1 MRGGLPRRTGVEIKT
16 PAFVPKIWYLPA
28 SILRRLGDSAGR
40 QRLMNEDGHLL
51 LILHEA
57 PMPEDDEVRKPVLIW
72 GKPEG
77 EWKSYPCTGG
87 LTAMAAHLAAYEERI
102 SALDEAVEQASTPR
116 QYFEVMRH
124 VTPLLRATRNQS
136 VVFQE
141 ARSAR
146 PDDRQLINLRDKAG
160 DLERAIE
167 LVAGD
172 AKAGMEF
179 SLAENTE
186 EQAEFAHQ
194 ANQEARKLNRLV
206 SLFFPLATLVA
217 VFGMN
222 PPNEV
227 LSMRG
232 FWTVIAIGILSGMFL
247 HYSAK
252 PPKQERRK
260 DLRKE

>member
-1 MRGGLPRRTGVEIKT
+1 MT
-16 PAFVPKIWYLPA
+16 
-28 SILRRLGDSAGR
+28 
-40 QRLMNEDGHLL
+40 
-51 LILHEA
+51 
-57 PMPEDDEVRKPVLIW
+57 
-72 GKPEG
+72 
-77 EWKSYPCTGG
+77 
-87 LTAMAAHLAAYEERI
+87 AHLGAYEERI
-102 SALDEAVEQASTPR
+102 GLLDDGVEASSTPR
-116 QYFEVMRH
+116 QYFEIMRH
-124 VTPLLRATRNQS
+124 MTPLLRATRNQS
-136 VVFQE
+136 IVFQE
-141 ARSAR
+141 ARAAR

-194 ANQEARKLNRLV
+194 ANLEARKLNRLV

-222 PPNEV
+222 PPGEV
-227 LSMRG
+227 LSMHG
-232 FWTVIAIGILSGMFL
+232 FWVVIIIGIMSGLFI

-252 PPKQERRK
+252 PAKKEDSKAPAAIPKAK
-260 DLRKE
+260 DVKSPPSALAGKRP